1 MSTYELTFST
11 LHHLLSQCVC
21 VYFCFQVGLCFLAIL
36 SVSDKSFDSRFVL
49 FLIYCH
55 TQTFFFAFSH
65 YLSLSFFLSVTLNVI
80 LYFANL
86 LRLPSFLL
94 SFSLSHCYVCFQR
107 VFFCKFVCI
116 ILDSV
121 KSVFDLLCWLFIV
134 KHTFNSSILYCICFP
149 FLLSSVSRVW
159 LCLCAC
165 SSVYDGAH
173 KYTRT
178 HAHTHTCTPSYIDWK
193 PQTDAQLVG
202 LSFVIFCKKFTML
215 NLEGLE

>member
-65 YLSLSFFLSVTLNVI
+65 YLSLSFFLTVTLNVI

-94 SFSLSHCYVCFQR
+94 SLSLSISVTFLCVLLACVFLQVC
-107 VFFCKFVCI
+107 
-116 ILDSV
+116 
-121 KSVFDLLCWLFIV
+121 
-134 KHTFNSSILYCICFP
+134 LYHLGFRQEC
-149 FLLSSVSRVW
+149 V
-159 LCLCAC
+159 
-165 SSVYDGAH
+165 
-173 KYTRT
+173 
-178 HAHTHTCTPSYIDWK
+178 
-193 PQTDAQLVG
+193 
-202 LSFVIFCKKFTML
+202 
-215 NLEGLE
+215 